1 MSGFCAIIISIFNIV
16 TDPDAQGMNLDFAKQ
31 WIARAS
37 ANRLIFLLF
46 FFTAG
51 FIDVA
56 IFFLAQEDHKERVAQ
71 VESLLQRT
79 VDSLAVEFDNELNI
93 IERTLSG
100 IGEVVA
106 ARGGLPPEA
115 DLALHRL
122 TVRRHALTPMVRS
135 ILIVRPDGSQAA
147 HSLQHPPTSTNL
159 ADRDYFW
166 AQAETFDTG
175 LFISPYIAS
184 RLDGSEVSA
193 FSMRINSDG
202 GQFLGVAV
210 AAIVGS
216 QLDDILALQH
226 LPNGYRIQITL
237 ADGTGLACFPAQAN
251 CRRENWLMAPLF
263 RDHVPSVGRALLQDA
278 MLFDEP
284 IGFAAYRVS
293 GRYPLVI
300 SASAEKTAVM
310 AVWHR
315 NLVAYFFTALISNA
329 ALLYMSLYA
338 ARQFAARREALRA
351 LEEANESLE
360 RRVSERTA
368 ELQHYQGHLEDMV
381 HARTLELAQARDD
394 AEAASRAKSALLAN
408 MTHELRTPLH
418 QISGL
423 VLILQRRIEDEKQ
436 KSSLDKIGGAA
447 RRLQTLLENILELAR
462 VESGRVVIESKP
474 FAPAMLLTDAVNRWQ
489 AEAARKGLHIEVATS
504 PDLPASV
511 CGDFVRIAEVID
523 CLTSNAIKFTS
534 QGTITLRETVL
545 EHKSRNCLM
554 RFEVADTGIGIAAE
568 YQQAV
573 FGQFTQVDD
582 SMTRKFG
589 GAGVGLALSRRL
601 VELMGGEIGF
611 DSEPAMGSVFWF
623 TLWLPMYCCSG
634 EADDSVAG

>member
-1 MSGFCAIIISIFNIV
+1 
-16 TDPDAQGMNLDFAKQ
+16 MNLDFAKR

-37 ANRLIFLLF
+37 ANRLIVLLF
-46 FFTAG
+46 LFTAG

-79 VDSLAVEFDNELNI
+79 VDSLGVEFDNELNI

-418 QISGL
+418 QLSGL

-623 TLWLPMYCCSG
+623 TLWLPMYCCGG

>member
-1 MSGFCAIIISIFNIV
+1 
-16 TDPDAQGMNLDFAKQ
+16 MNLQHGKQ

-71 VESLLQRT
+71 ATSMLQRT
-79 VDSLAVEFDNELNI
+79 IDNLAVEFDNELNI

-106 ARGGLPPEA
+106 TRGGLPENA

-122 TVRRHALTPMVRS
+122 TVRRHALTPSVRS
-135 ILIVRPDGSQAA
+135 ILIVRPDGFQAA
-147 HSLQHPPTSTNL
+147 HSLQHPPPPANL
-159 ADRDYFW
+159 ADRDYFQ
-166 AQAETFDTG
+166 AHAETFDTG
-175 LFISPYIAS
+175 LFISPHIAS

-202 GQFLGVAV
+202 GRFLGVAL
-210 AAIVGS
+210 AAIIGEK
-216 QLDDILALQH
+216 LDDILAQQH
-226 LPNGYRIQITL
+226 LPQGYRIQVTL
-237 ADGTGLACFPAQAN
+237 ADGTGLACFPVRAN
-251 CRRENWLMAPLF
+251 CRTENWLVAPLF
-263 RDHVPSVGRALLQDA
+263 HDHLPTAHEGMLKDAVLL
-278 MLFDEP
+278 DEP
-284 IGFAAYRVS
+284 AGFASYRAS
-293 GRYPLVI
+293 GRYPVVV
-300 SASAEKTAVM
+300 SASADKSVVM
-310 AVWHR
+310 AVWQR
-315 NLVAYFFTALISNA
+315 NLVGYFFTALLSNA

-338 ARQFAARREALRA
+338 MRQFAARREALRE
-351 LEEANESLE
+351 LEEANQSLE
-360 RRVSERTA
+360 RRVTERTA
-368 ELQHYQGHLEDMV
+368 ELQHYQGHLEEMV
-381 HARTLELAQARDD
+381 HVRTLELAQARDD

-423 VLILQRRIEDEKQ
+423 VQILHRRIEDEKQ
-436 KSSLDKIGGAA
+436 KSTLDKITGAS

-462 VESGRVVIESKP
+462 VESGRVEIESKP
-474 FAPAMLLTDAVNRWQ
+474 FAPAMLLADAVNRWQ
-489 AEAARKGLHIEVATS
+489 AEAARKDLQLAAAST
-504 PDLPASV
+504 PDLPAAL
-511 CGDFVRIAEVID
+511 CGDFVRIAEVLD

-534 QGTITLRETVL
+534 QGTITLRDKVL
-545 EHKSRNCLM
+545 ERNGRNCRI
-554 RFEVADTGIGIAAE
+554 RFEVADTGIGILPE
-568 YQQAV
+568 YQQAI

-611 DSEPAMGSVFWF
+611 DSEPEVGSVFWF
-623 TLWLPMYCCSG
+623 TLWLPMYGCCDS
-634 EADDSVAG
+634 EAADSAAG

>member
-1 MSGFCAIIISIFNIV
+1 
-16 TDPDAQGMNLDFAKQ
+16 MNLQHGKQ

-71 VESLLQRT
+71 ATSMLQRT
-79 VDSLAVEFDNELNI
+79 IDNLAVEFDNELNI

-106 ARGGLPPEA
+106 TRGGLPEEA

-122 TVRRHALTPMVRS
+122 TVRRHALTPSVRS

-147 HSLQHPPTSTNL
+147 HSLQHPPPPANL
-159 ADRDYFW
+159 ADRDYF
-166 AQAETFDTG
+166 QVHAETFDTG
-175 LFISPYIAS
+175 LFITPHIAS

-202 GQFLGVAV
+202 GRFLGVAL
-210 AAIVGS
+210 AAIIGEK
-216 QLDDILALQH
+216 LDDILAQQH
-226 LPNGYRIQITL
+226 LPQGYRIQVTL
-237 ADGTGLACFPAQAN
+237 ADGTGLACFPVRAN
-251 CRRENWLMAPLF
+251 CRTENWLVAPLF
-263 RDHVPSVGRALLQDA
+263 HDHLPTAHEGMLKDAVLL
-278 MLFDEP
+278 DEP
-284 IGFAAYRVS
+284 AGFASYRAS
-293 GRYPLVI
+293 GRYPVVV
-300 SASAEKTAVM
+300 SASADKSVVM
-310 AVWHR
+310 AVWQR
-315 NLVAYFFTALISNA
+315 NLVGYFFTALLSNA

-338 ARQFAARREALRA
+338 MRQFAARREALRE
-351 LEEANESLE
+351 LEEANQSLE
-360 RRVSERTA
+360 RRVTERTA
-368 ELQHYQGHLEDMV
+368 ELQHYQGHLEEMV
-381 HARTLELAQARDD
+381 HVRTLELAQARDD

-423 VLILQRRIEDEKQ
+423 VQILQRRIEDEKQ
-436 KSSLDKIGGAA
+436 KSTLDKINGAS

-462 VESGRVVIESKP
+462 VESGRVEIESKP
-474 FAPAMLLTDAVNRWQ
+474 FAPAMLLADAVNRWQ
-489 AEAARKGLHIEVATS
+489 AEAARKDLQLAAAST
-504 PDLPASV
+504 PDLPAAL
-511 CGDFVRIAEVID
+511 CGDFVRIAEVLD

-534 QGTITLRETVL
+534 QGTITLRDKVL
-545 EHKSRNCLM
+545 ERNGRNCRI
-554 RFEVADTGIGIAAE
+554 RFEVADTGIGILPE
-568 YQQAV
+568 YQQAI

-611 DSEPAMGSVFWF
+611 DSEPEVGSVFWF
-623 TLWLPMYCCSG
+623 TLWLPMYGCCDS
-634 EADDSVAG
+634 EAADSAAV

>member
-1 MSGFCAIIISIFNIV
+1 
-16 TDPDAQGMNLDFAKQ
+16 
-31 WIARAS
+31 
-37 ANRLIFLLF
+37 
-46 FFTAG
+46 
-51 FIDVA
+51 
-56 IFFLAQEDHKERVAQ
+56 
-71 VESLLQRT
+71 
-79 VDSLAVEFDNELNI
+79 
-93 IERTLSG
+93 
-100 IGEVVA
+100 
-106 ARGGLPPEA
+106 
-115 DLALHRL
+115 
-122 TVRRHALTPMVRS
+122 
-135 ILIVRPDGSQAA
+135 
-147 HSLQHPPTSTNL
+147 
-159 ADRDYFW
+159 
-166 AQAETFDTG
+166 
-175 LFISPYIAS
+175 
-184 RLDGSEVSA
+184 
-193 FSMRINSDG
+193 
-202 GQFLGVAV
+202 
-210 AAIVGS
+210 
-216 QLDDILALQH
+216 
-226 LPNGYRIQITL
+226 
-237 ADGTGLACFPAQAN
+237 
-251 CRRENWLMAPLF
+251 
-263 RDHVPSVGRALLQDA
+263 
-278 MLFDEP
+278 
-284 IGFAAYRVS
+284 
-293 GRYPLVI
+293 
-300 SASAEKTAVM
+300 
-310 AVWHR
+310 
-315 NLVAYFFTALISNA
+315 
-329 ALLYMSLYA
+329 MSLYA
-338 ARQFAARREALRA
+338 MRQFAARREALRA

-368 ELQHYQGHLEDMV
+368 ELEHYQDHLQDMV

-601 VELMGGEIGF
+601 VELMSGEIGF

>member
-1 MSGFCAIIISIFNIV
+1 
-16 TDPDAQGMNLDFAKQ
+16 MNLKYGKQ

-46 FFTAG
+46 VFTAG

-56 IFFLAQEDHKERVAQ
+56 IFFLAEEDHMERVAQ
-71 VESLLQRT
+71 TESLLQRT
-79 VDSLAVEFDNELNI
+79 VDNLAVEFDNELNI

-106 ARGGLPPEA
+106 ARGGLPEKA

-122 TVRRHALTPMVRS
+122 TVRRHALTPSVRS

-147 HSLQHPPTSTNL
+147 HSLQHPPNAANL
-159 ADRDYFW
+159 ADREYF
-166 AQAETFDTG
+166 QVHAETFDSG
-175 LFISPYIAS
+175 LFISPHIAS

-202 GQFLGVAV
+202 GLFLGVAL

-226 LPNGYRIQITL
+226 LPKGYRIQVTL
-237 ADGTGLACFPAQAN
+237 ADGTGLACFPVRAN
-251 CRRENWLMAPLF
+251 CRTENWLVAPLF
-263 RDHVPSVGRALLQDA
+263 HDHLPTAHQGMLKDAVLL
-278 MLFDEP
+278 DEP
-284 IGFAAYRVS
+284 PGFASYRAS
-293 GRYPLVI
+293 ERYPVI
-300 SASAEKTAVM
+300 VSATAEKSVVM
-310 AVWHR
+310 AVWRR
-315 NLVAYFFTALISNA
+315 NLVGYFFTALISNA

-338 ARQFAARREALRA
+338 MRQFAERREALRA
-351 LEEANESLE
+351 LEEANQSLE
-360 RRVSERTA
+360 RRVTERTA
-368 ELQHYQGHLEDMV
+368 ELQHYQAHLEEMV
-381 HARTLELAQARDD
+381 HVRTLELAQARDD

-418 QISGL
+418 QIGGL
-423 VLILQRRIEDEKQ
+423 VQILQRRIEDEKQ
-436 KSSLDKIGGAA
+436 KSTLDKITGAS

-474 FAPAMLLTDAVNRWQ
+474 FAPAMLLADAVNRWQ
-489 AEAARKGLHIEVATS
+489 AEAARKDLQLAAAST
-504 PDLPASV
+504 PDLPAAL
-511 CGDFVRIAEVID
+511 CGDFVRIAEVLD

-534 QGTITLRETVL
+534 QGTITLRDKVL
-545 EHKSRNCLM
+545 ERNGRNCRI
-554 RFEVADTGIGIAAE
+554 RFEVADTGIGILPE
-568 YQQAV
+568 SQQAI

-611 DSEPAMGSVFWF
+611 DSEAEVGSVFWF
-623 TLWLPMYCCSG
+623 TLWLPMYGCCDS
-634 EADDSVAG
+634 EAADSAAG

>member
-1 MSGFCAIIISIFNIV
+1 
-16 TDPDAQGMNLDFAKQ
+16 MNLNFAKQ

-122 TVRRHALTPMVRS
+122 MVRRHALTPSVRS

-147 HSLQHPPTSTNL
+147 HSLQQPPPATNL
-159 ADRDYFW
+159 ADRNYFW

-175 LFISPYIAS
+175 LFIEPYLAS
-184 RLDGSEVSA
+184 SLDGSEISA

-202 GQFLGVAV
+202 GQFLGVA
-210 AAIVGS
+210 AASIAGS
-216 QLDDILALQH
+216 QLDDNLALQN
-226 LPNGYRIQITL
+226 LPKGYRIQVTL

-263 RDHVPSVGRALLQDA
+263 RDHVSSVGRALLQDA

-338 ARQFAARREALRA
+338 MRQFAARREALRA

-368 ELQHYQGHLEDMV
+368 ELEHYQDHLQDMV

-611 DSEPAMGSVFWF
+611 ESEPAMGSVFWF

>member
-1 MSGFCAIIISIFNIV
+1 
-16 TDPDAQGMNLDFAKQ
+16 MNLDFAKQ

-184 RLDGSEVSA
+184 RLDDSEISA
-193 FSMRINSDG
+193 FSMRINSDV
-202 GQFLGVAV
+202 GQFLGVA
-210 AAIVGS
+210 AASIAGS
-216 QLDDILALQH
+216 QLDDNLALQN
-226 LPNGYRIQITL
+226 LPKGYRIQVTL
-237 ADGTGLACFPAQAN
+237 ADGTGLACFPVQAN

-263 RDHVPSVGRALLQDA
+263 RDHVPNVGRALLQDA
-278 MLFDEP
+278 TLFDEP

-293 GRYPLVI
+293 GRYPLVV

-436 KSSLDKIGGAA
+436 KSSLEKIGGAA

-623 TLWLPMYCCSG
+623 TLRLPMYCCGG

>member
-1 MSGFCAIIISIFNIV
+1 
-16 TDPDAQGMNLDFAKQ
+16 MNLDFAKR

-37 ANRLIFLLF
+37 ANRLIVLLF
-46 FFTAG
+46 LFTAG

-79 VDSLAVEFDNELNI
+79 VDSLGVEFDNELNI

-184 RLDGSEVSA
+184 RLDDSEVSA

>member
-1 MSGFCAIIISIFNIV
+1 
-16 TDPDAQGMNLDFAKQ
+16 MNLDFAKR

-37 ANRLIFLLF
+37 ANRLIVLLF
-46 FFTAG
+46 LFTAG

-79 VDSLAVEFDNELNI
+79 VDSLGVEFDNELNI

>member
-1 MSGFCAIIISIFNIV
+1 
-16 TDPDAQGMNLDFAKQ
+16 MNLDFAKR

-37 ANRLIFLLF
+37 ANRLIVLLF
-46 FFTAG
+46 LFTAG

-79 VDSLAVEFDNELNI
+79 VDSLGVEFDNELNI

-226 LPNGYRIQITL
+226 LPSGYRIQITL

>member
-1 MSGFCAIIISIFNIV
+1 
-16 TDPDAQGMNLDFAKQ
+16 MNLDFAKR

-37 ANRLIFLLF
+37 ANRLIVLLF
-46 FFTAG
+46 LFTAG

-79 VDSLAVEFDNELNI
+79 VDSLGVEFDNELNI

-226 LPNGYRIQITL
+226 LPSGYRIQITL

-278 MLFDEP
+278 TLFDEP

-293 GRYPLVI
+293 GRYPLVV

-623 TLWLPMYCCSG
+623 TLWLPMYCCGG

>member
-1 MSGFCAIIISIFNIV
+1 
-16 TDPDAQGMNLDFAKQ
+16 
-31 WIARAS
+31 
-37 ANRLIFLLF
+37 
-46 FFTAG
+46 
-51 FIDVA
+51 
-56 IFFLAQEDHKERVAQ
+56 
-71 VESLLQRT
+71 
-79 VDSLAVEFDNELNI
+79 
-93 IERTLSG
+93 
-100 IGEVVA
+100 
-106 ARGGLPPEA
+106 
-115 DLALHRL
+115 
-122 TVRRHALTPMVRS
+122 
-135 ILIVRPDGSQAA
+135 
-147 HSLQHPPTSTNL
+147 
-159 ADRDYFW
+159 
-166 AQAETFDTG
+166 
-175 LFISPYIAS
+175 
-184 RLDGSEVSA
+184 
-193 FSMRINSDG
+193 MRINSDG
-202 GQFLGVAV
+202 GQFLGVA
-210 AAIVGS
+210 AASIAGS
-216 QLDDILALQH
+216 QLDDNLALQN
-226 LPNGYRIQITL
+226 LPKGYRIQVTL
-237 ADGTGLACFPAQAN
+237 ADGTGLACFPVQAN

-263 RDHVPSVGRALLQDA
+263 RDHVPNVGRALLQDA
-278 MLFDEP
+278 TLFDEP